1 MRAMLP
7 ERMRTI
13 IEEPRFAFE
22 LQALIPRAQRADEFI
37 DGAKWALCRNPL
49 KGRQIGRSHVW
60 FLPMEDVPGILPVVL
75 YYTFDDDYVNFLSIQ
90 ETVYPP
96 KD

>member
-1 MRAMLP
+1 M
-7 ERMRTI
+7 
-13 IEEPRFAFE
+13 
-22 LQALIPRAQRADEFI
+22 
-37 DGAKWALCRNPL
+37 
-49 KGRQIGRSHVW
+49 W

-90 ETVYPP
+90 ETIYPP